1 MAQTLTRET
10 FETSREAEY
19 FTEKELRAQIG
30 HGPEYWPVAIVREL
44 IDNGLDA
51 CEMAGVLPEIT
62 VTAEDDQITVV
73 DNGPGIPPD
82 VLKKSMDYLLRVSD
96 KAYYVSPTR
105 GQMGNALKTVWAAPF
120 VTCGTSMV
128 EVETHGEKHVIEVHM
143 DRIAGKPAITHEH
156 EPFVKNRSSVS
167 IAWPN
172 SSTLLLDKPND
183 SYKREIPSL
192 RKLIDGFACFNPHAT
207 FILNGEKYER
217 TTPDWQKWKP
227 DMPTSAHWYNVET
240 LRDLVAGYIG
250 SERHGGRVKTVR
262 EFVSEFRGLS
272 GTGKQKE
279 ITGEWSGAYLH
290 DFIKDGDID
299 KAFLGDLLV
308 RMQAACTPPKPSV
321 LGIIGEEHLTAWMV
335 ARGVVK
341 TSIKYIRKK
350 NIEDLPYILE
360 IAFGINEKDDL
371 ARRMSIGLNWSPVI
385 GGDPDP
391 VLRQAVQ
398 EARLD
403 PHDPVTLVVHIA
415 RPRFE
420 FMDRGKTRLE
430 L

>member
-10 FETSREAEY
+10 FETSRESEY

-44 IDNGLDA
+44 IDNSLDA

-62 VTAEDDQITVV
+62 IIAANDQITVA

-82 VLKKSMDYLLRVSD
+82 VLSKSMDYLLRVSD

-120 VTCGTSMV
+120 VACGASVV
-128 EVETHGEKHVIEVHM
+128 EVQTRGEKHVIKVHL
-143 DRIAGKPAITHEH
+143 DRIAGKPAITHER
-156 EPFVKNRSSVS
+156 EPLVKNTSSVT

-172 SSTLLLDKPND
+172 SSTLLLDETHD
-183 SYKREIPSL
+183 SYNRLPPSL
-192 RKLIDGFACFNPHAT
+192 CDLIDSFVCFNPHAT
-207 FILNGEKYER
+207 FILNGEKFDR
-217 TTPDWQKWKP
+217 TNPGWQKWRP

-240 LRDLVAGYIG
+240 LRDLVAGYIAA
-250 SERHGGRVKTVR
+250 ERNGGRTKTVR

-272 GTGKQKE
+272 GTAKQKE
-279 ITGEWSGAYLH
+279 ITGEWSGSYLH
-290 DFIKDGDID
+290 DFIMDGDLNKD
-299 KAFLGDLLV
+299 FLGKLLK
-308 RMQAACTPPKPSV
+308 RMQAGCTPPKPSI
-321 LGIIGEEHLTAWMV
+321 LGTIGEDHLTAWMA
-335 ARGVVK
+335 ARGVVES
-341 TSIKYIRKK
+341 SIKYIRKK
-350 NIEDLPYILE
+350 GTDDLPYILE
-360 IAFGINEKDDL
+360 VAFGIDENDE
-371 ARRMSIGLNWSPVI
+371 ATRRMVIGLNWSPVL

-391 VLRQAVQ
+391 VLRQAIQ

-403 PHDPVTLVVHIA
+403 PHDPVVLVIHIA